1 MFNPF
6 KKGGGNRS
14 QNALE
19 KILADFS
26 QMGPNS
32 VNCSL
37 LKLASGEEADEN
49 LDRAFVFKHSE
60 EVLIQNKAFYIST
73 PDGLKAEDE
82 SKFTGKGEIVH
93 LWFLQKGIPHTVDC
107 KVMGRVRF
115 PDNLLDDLAPR
126 IPSAP
131 MLRPVGNI
139 RKQEKRQFLR
149 YSHKAGG
156 AKRVYSQ
163 IMFDLY
169 VTKTDITFP
178 DTGALPPK
186 LADLNTMPYSAEIEL
201 DDPSPEDVVKFMKNA
216 IRLNPR
222 DSRVVFVGK
231 PFMEER
237 TFKVG
242 LLDLGSSDVLGLETS
257 KEESRQFYIRKPPAF
272 STDKK
277 DPGNLGNADT
287 IVLSFHTRVSN
298 ESATEYYDLISE
310 VTRIGTE
317 NITVRTNGEIKKEAG
332 FATDLVDFSIGGIK
346 MESSKGF
353 LEYVLGEDYGMM
365 DLEEQ
370 IQVLENTCYML
381 NFYAKLRFN
390 RETEIYQ
397 PDVPVRI
404 QILGKIVRVEVS
416 APKED
421 EPAEIIG
428 FGVKFYYDPAEY
440 SRDAYEYDRWELIRD
455 FKENKHFREIHN
467 SLNGLIAYLESQT
480 R

>member
-6 KKGGGNRS
+6 KKGGGSNR

-19 KILADFS
+19 KILTDFA

-37 LKLASGEEADEN
+37 LKLASGEETDED
-49 LDRAFVFKHSE
+49 LDRAFVFRHHDD
-60 EVLIQNKAFYIST
+60 VLIQNKAFYIST
-73 PDGLKAEDE
+73 PEAEDE

-93 LWFLQKGIPHTVDC
+93 LWFLHKSIPHTVDC

-115 PDNLLDDLAPR
+115 PENLLDDLAPR
-126 IPSAP
+126 IPSAY

-156 AKRVYSQ
+156 SGRRVYSQ
-163 IMFDLY
+163 ILFDLY
-169 VTKTDITFP
+169 VTKTYVTFP

-186 LADLNTMPYSAEIEL
+186 LADLHTIPFSEEIDL
-201 DDPSPEDVVKFMKNA
+201 DDPSPEDVVKFMKNS

-222 DSRVVFVGK
+222 ESRVVYVGK

-237 TFKVG
+237 TSKVA

-272 STDKK
+272 SSDKK
-277 DPGNLGNADT
+277 DPTNLANADT
-287 IVLSFHTRVSN
+287 ITLSFHTRVSTD
-298 ESATEYYDLISE
+298 APTEYYDLISE

-317 NITVRTNGEIKKEAG
+317 NLTVRTDGEIRKETG
-332 FATDLVDFSIGGIK
+332 YATELADFSIGGIK
-346 MESSKGF
+346 MDSSKGF
-353 LEYVLGEDYGMM
+353 LEYVLGDDYELM

-370 IQVLENTCYML
+370 LQVLENTCYVL
-381 NFYAKLRFN
+381 NFYPKLRFT

-397 PDVPVRI
+397 PDVPMRI
-404 QILGKIVRVEVS
+404 QILAKIVRVEVS
-416 APKED
+416 KPKE
-421 EPAEIIG
+421 EEGPEIEG
-428 FGVKFYYDPAEY
+428 FGFKFYYDPAEY
-440 SRDAYEYDRWELIRD
+440 SRDTFEYDRWELIRD

-467 SLNGLIAYLESQT
+467 SMNGLIAYLESQT

>member
-6 KKGGGNRS
+6 KKGGGNRQ

-19 KILADFS
+19 KILSDFT

-37 LKLASGEEADEN
+37 LKLANGEEADED
-49 LDRAFVFKHSE
+49 LDRAFVFKYNDD
-60 EVLIQNKAFYIST
+60 VLIQNKAFYIST
-73 PDGLKAEDE
+73 PDGLEAEDE

-93 LWFLQKGIPHTVDC
+93 LWFLNKSIPHTVDC
-107 KVMGRVRF
+107 KVMGRVKF
-115 PDNLLDDLAPR
+115 PENLMDEMAPR
-126 IPSAP
+126 IPSAY

-139 RKQEKRQFLR
+139 RKLEKRQFLR

-156 AKRVYSQ
+156 SRRVYSQ
-163 IMFDLY
+163 ILFDLY
-169 VTKTDITFP
+169 VTKTDVTFP

-186 LADLNTMPYSAEIEL
+186 LSDLHTLPFSEEIDL
-201 DDPSPEDVVKFMKNA
+201 DDPSAEDVVKFMKNS

-222 DSRVVFVGK
+222 EGRVVYVGK
-231 PFMEER
+231 PFVEER
-237 TFKVG
+237 TSKVS

-272 STDKK
+272 SNDKK
-277 DPGNLGNADT
+277 EPTNLANADT
-287 IVLSFHTRVSN
+287 ITLSFHTRVSTD
-298 ESATEYYDLISE
+298 SPTEYYDLISE

-317 NITVRTNGEIKKEAG
+317 NLTVRTDGEIRKEAG
-332 FATDLVDFSIGGIK
+332 FATELVDFSIGGIK

-353 LEYVLGEDYGMM
+353 LDYVLGEDYGLM

-370 IQVLENTCYML
+370 IQVIENTCYLL
-381 NFYAKLRFN
+381 NFYPKLRFN

-397 PDVPVRI
+397 PDVPMRI
-404 QILGKIVRVEVS
+404 QILAKIVRVELS
-416 APKED
+416 KPKE
-421 EPAEIIG
+421 EEHPEIEG
-428 FGVKFYYDPAEY
+428 FGFKFYYDPAEY
-440 SRDAYEYDRWELIRD
+440 SRDTFEYDRWELIRD

-467 SLNGLIAYLESQT
+467 SMNGLVAYLESQT